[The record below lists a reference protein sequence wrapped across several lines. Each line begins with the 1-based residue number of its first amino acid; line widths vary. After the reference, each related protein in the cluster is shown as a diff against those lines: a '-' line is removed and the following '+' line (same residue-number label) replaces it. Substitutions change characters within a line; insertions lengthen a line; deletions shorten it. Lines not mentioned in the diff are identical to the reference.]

1 MTAAATGQ
9 IRLDI
14 FADPVCPWC
23 LIGKAELDRA
33 LESRPGHPFA
43 ITWQPF
49 RLDPQMPP
57 AGMPYTAYMKMKFG
71 NEAGIIAAMKPVME
85 ASERLGLW
93 INPSLIERV
102 PNTLNAHRLL
112 HWAGLEGVQTPV
124 MSGLMR
130 AYWREGQNLS
140 NPDVLVAIGEK
151 AGIEP
156 KYLLEL
162 LNDTGAKSFQ
172 MDVRGP
178 WIAGGDFKSRFGLDL
193 ALKDVRLGCEMAKA
207 WGNDARTMQIAQI
220 IGTLACVAGL
230 VITYHVPASPGAT
243 IVVMLILTT

>member
-1 MTAAATGQ
+1 MTTEPTGQ
-9 IRLDI
+9 VRLDI

-43 ITWQPF
+43 IHWQPF

-71 NEAGIIAAMKPVME
+71 NEAGIIEAMRPVMA

-112 HWAGLEGVQTPV
+112 YWAGLEAVQTPV
-124 MSGLMR
+124 MSALMR
-130 AYWREGQNLS
+130 AYWREGKNIS
-140 NPDVLVAIGEK
+140 NPDVLAEIGAASGMKAEMIRRLLATDADRDEVQRRELHARERGINSAPTFIVADSH
-151 AGIEP
+151 A
-156 KYLLEL
+156 
-162 LNDTGAKSFQ
+162 
-172 MDVRGP
+172 
-178 WIAGGDFKSRFGLDL
+178 
-193 ALKDVRLGCEMAKA
+193 
-207 WGNDARTMQIAQI
+207 
-220 IGTLACVAGL
+220 VAGAQ
-230 VITYHVPASPGAT
+230 PASLWQSVIDELAGQSAGR
-243 IVVMLILTT
+243 

>member
-1 MTAAATGQ
+1 MTTEPTGQ
-9 IRLDI
+9 VRLDI

-43 ITWQPF
+43 IHWQPF

-71 NEAGIIAAMKPVME
+71 NEAGIIEVMRPVMA

-112 HWAGLEGVQTPV
+112 YWAGLEAVQTPV
-124 MSGLMR
+124 MSALMR
-130 AYWREGQNLS
+130 AYWREGKNIS
-140 NPDVLVAIGEK
+140 NPDVLAEIGAASGMKAEMIRRLLATDADRDEVQRRELHARERGINSAPTFIVADSH
-151 AGIEP
+151 AV
-156 KYLLEL
+156 
-162 LNDTGAKSFQ
+162 TGAQ
-172 MDVRGP
+172 
-178 WIAGGDFKSRFGLDL
+178 
-193 ALKDVRLGCEMAKA
+193 
-207 WGNDARTMQIAQI
+207 
-220 IGTLACVAGL
+220 
-230 VITYHVPASPGAT
+230 PASLWQSVIDELAGQSAGR
-243 IVVMLILTT
+243 

>member
-1 MTAAATGQ
+1 MTEPLPGQ

-33 LESRPGHPFA
+33 LESRPDHPFA

-49 RLDPQMPP
+49 QLDPQMPQ
-57 AGMPYTAYMKMKFG
+57 AGMDYVAYMKMKFG
-71 NEAGIIAAMKPVME
+71 DEKGILAAMKPVME

-112 HWAGLEGVQTPV
+112 HWAALEGAQTPV

-130 AYWREGQNLS
+130 AHWREGRNIGH
-140 NPDVLVAIGEK
+140 PDVLAGIGEQ
-151 AGIEP
+151 AGMNGEVIRR
-156 KYLLEL
+156 LLATAE
-162 LNDTGAKSFQ
+162 DRDEIAAREIHARQRGIGSVPTFIVAETHVVTGAQ
-172 MDVRGP
+172 
-178 WIAGGDFKSRFGLDL
+178 
-193 ALKDVRLGCEMAKA
+193 
-207 WGNDARTMQIAQI
+207 
-220 IGTLACVAGL
+220 
-230 VITYHVPASPGAT
+230 PASLWQSV
-243 IVVMLILTT
+243 IDELTGRA

>member
-1 MTAAATGQ
+1 MTTEPTGQ
-9 IRLDI
+9 VRLDI

-43 ITWQPF
+43 IHWQPF

-71 NEAGIIAAMKPVME
+71 NEAGIIEVMRPVMA

-112 HWAGLEGVQTPV
+112 YWAGLEGVQTPV
-124 MSGLMR
+124 MSALMR
-130 AYWREGQNLS
+130 AYWREGKNIS
-140 NPDVLVAIGEK
+140 NPDVLAEIGAASGMK
-151 AGIEP
+151 AEMIRRLLATDADRDEVQRRELHARERGITAAPTFIVDDSHVE
-156 KYLLEL
+156 
-162 LNDTGAKSFQ
+162 TGAH
-172 MDVRGP
+172 P
-178 WIAGGDFKSRFGLDL
+178 A
-193 ALKDVRLGCEMAKA
+193 AL
-207 WGNDARTMQIAQI
+207 
-220 IGTLACVAGL
+220 
-230 VITYHVPASPGAT
+230 
-243 IVVMLILTT
+243 